1 MQTEDN
7 ISLYDEASSES
18 FEYEAYSDKK
28 TDGGDYIFSLS
39 VLQIT
44 LCILMVIM
52 LFIMSFFGTF
62 KEKTREA
69 VDYFQSFE
77 LTKKDIADEISAM
90 KSFLNDDKL

>member
-1 MQTEDN
+1 MQAEDN
-7 ISLYDEASSES
+7 IGLYNEDFSEN

-28 TDGGDYIFSLS
+28 TDGNDYIFSLS
-39 VLQIT
+39 ALQIT
-44 LCILMVIM
+44 LCIIM
-52 LFIMSFFGTF
+52 TAILFIMSFFGSF

-77 LTKKDIADEISAM
+77 LTKKDITDEISAM